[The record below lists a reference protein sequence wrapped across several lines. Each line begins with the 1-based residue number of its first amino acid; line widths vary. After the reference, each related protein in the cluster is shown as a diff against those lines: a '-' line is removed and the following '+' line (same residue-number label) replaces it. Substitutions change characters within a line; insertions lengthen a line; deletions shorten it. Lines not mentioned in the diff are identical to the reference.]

1 MSSDDNLPARNAP
14 FHNPQTTSTHSIS
27 RQGRAKM
34 FHPLP
39 GQLIK
44 DCQRQWSDSL
54 NRSQKY
60 HEATVANR
68 VSGAIEIPVPSM
80 QAVARTP
87 RSSESNV
94 GTGTK
99 LSDRDVFFSLGPGN
113 GMLKISVD
121 AMTEFICDYANR
133 WYSTL
138 PSSDPST
145 VTPNRHLPG
154 TVPMFA
160 YWSTDFHEVMEQGE
174 KHAAAELA
182 KRFSREEFWQLRYF
196 FFLIQTGSE
205 ERDLFG
211 HVAVCAISPEAKTI
225 DYLCSADDDGLI
237 RGRGAQC
244 VENFLAMLTIYLGDE
259 PPLSQRFNP
268 CDWKLRTGRS
278 ELQDEDTPDCG
289 IYSIC
294 NIMCLAFGWG
304 LSYGAR
310 RGQEMQDGRIRICST
325 LHVGGFRGYNPAK
338 GADNTFYYPLNN
350 LSPPDS
356 LIDNFVRIL
365 HFPGLMINETLTA
378 EVRRRSP
385 MYYGCPNKETLY
397 AHCDRNKRFY
407 PNFDKV
413 GISGRLITF
422 AKFLSWV
429 ERYDLARERDVAPF
443 PKPYLPNGF
452 NGSKDWIPPS
462 AHGPT
467 ARLCLCERHLLIYT
481 RDIYMN

>member
-1 MSSDDNLPARNAP
+1 
-14 FHNPQTTSTHSIS
+14 
-27 RQGRAKM
+27 
-34 FHPLP
+34 
-39 GQLIK
+39 
-44 DCQRQWSDSL
+44 
-54 NRSQKY
+54 
-60 HEATVANR
+60 
-68 VSGAIEIPVPSM
+68 
-80 QAVARTP
+80 
-87 RSSESNV
+87 
-94 GTGTK
+94 
-99 LSDRDVFFSLGPGN
+99 
-113 GMLKISVD
+113 
-121 AMTEFICDYANR
+121 
-133 WYSTL
+133 
-138 PSSDPST
+138 
-145 VTPNRHLPG
+145 
-154 TVPMFA
+154 MFA

-174 KHAAAELA
+174 KHAAAELT
-182 KRFSREEFWQLRYF
+182 KKFSREEFWQLSYF

-244 VENFLAMLTIYLGDE
+244 VEKFLAMLTIYLGDE
-259 PPLSQRFNP
+259 PPLSQRFKP

-278 ELQDEDTPDCG
+278 ELQDDGEPDCG
-289 IYSIC
+289 VYT
-294 NIMCLAFGWG
+294 

-310 RGQEMQDGRIRICST
+310 QGQEMQNGRIRVCST
-325 LHVGGFRGYNPAK
+325 LHVSGIRGYNPAK

-356 LIDNFVRIL
+356 LIDSFVRIL

-407 PNFDKV
+407 PNFDKI

-429 ERYDLARERDVAPF
+429 ERYDLARDRDVAPF
-443 PKPYLPNGF
+443 PKPYLPNGS

-462 AHGPT
+462 AHWPT
-467 ARLCLCERHLLIYT
+467 PRLWSATFLASNCLNASLSQLKNSNKPI
-481 RDIYMN
+481 